1 MNSDWLDLFSSKYFD
16 LHVVAQVFPLILKGV
31 WVSIAVTFTGWLLAA
46 LVGFPL
52 LLLRR
57 SRFVP
62 LSWAA
67 GGFIEFVR
75 STPILVQIYFY
86 FYVLPNTGIVLD
98 PISTGILA
106 LTIHYGC
113 YMSEAYRSG
122 LEAIH
127 HGQWDAV
134 TALGFSKLHVY
145 RYVILPQMVPPLIPA
160 LGNFLILM
168 IKDSPLLASIGVV
181 EMMYYATGYSMD
193 TFRYLEPTTIVGLI
207 FLMLSLAS
215 AAAIRFVEARVGR
228 KWLGRAGLRD

>member
-1 MNSDWLDLFSSKYFD
+1 MTGDWLDFISTRYFD
-16 LHVVAQVFPLILKGV
+16 FRVAADVFPLLMRGV
-31 WVSIAVTFTGWLLAA
+31 GITIVVTLAGWCLAV

-57 SRFVP
+57 SRVRP
-62 LSWAA
+62 IGWAA
-67 GGFIEFVR
+67 AGFIDFVR

-86 FYVLPNTGIVLD
+86 FYVLPTVGIRLE

-122 LEAIH
+122 LEAVH
-127 HGQWDAV
+127 HGQWDSV
-134 TALGFSKLHVY
+134 TALGFSKLDTY
-145 RYVILPQMVPPLIPA
+145 RYIILPQMAPPVIPA

-168 IKDSPLLASIGVV
+168 FKDSPLLASIGVA
-181 EMMYYATGYSMD
+181 EMMFFATGYSMAN
-193 TFRYLEPTTIVGLI
+193 FRYLEPITIVGLI

-215 AAAIRFVEARVGR
+215 AAVIRLLEARVGR
-228 KWLGRAGLRD
+228 KWLGRS

>member
-1 MNSDWLDLFSSKYFD
+1 MNGEWLDFFSTRYFD
-16 LHVVAQVFPLILKGV
+16 LHVVVEVVPLLLKGV
-31 WVSIAVTFTGWLLAA
+31 GTTIGVTLLGWVLAA
-46 LVGFPL
+46 VVGFPL

-57 SRFVP
+57 SRVLP
-62 LSWAA
+62 ISWAA
-67 GGFIEFVR
+67 AGFIEFVR

-86 FYVLPNTGIVLD
+86 FYVLPNVGIVLE

-122 LEAIH
+122 LESVH

-134 TALGFSKLHVY
+134 TALGFSKIDVY

-168 IKDSPLLASIGVV
+168 IKDSPLLATIGVV

-193 TFRYLEPTTIVGLI
+193 TFRYLEPITIVGMI
-207 FLMLSLAS
+207 FLVLSLAS
-215 AAAIRFVEARVGR
+215 ASAIRFLEARVGR
-228 KWLGRAGLRD
+228 KWLGRTELRD

>member
-1 MNSDWLDLFSSKYFD
+1 MNWLDVISTEHFD
-16 LHVVAQVFPLILKGV
+16 FHVVAEVLPLILKGV
-31 WVSIAVTFTGWLLAA
+31 LITIPVTVTGWVLAA
-46 LVGFPL
+46 LIGFPL

-57 SRFVP
+57 SRWWP
-62 LSWAA
+62 LRWLV
-67 GGFIEFVR
+67 GGFIEFIR

-86 FYVLPNTGIVLD
+86 FYVLPGMGLVLE
-98 PISTGILA
+98 PITTGILA

-122 LEAIH
+122 LESVH

-134 TALGFSKLHVY
+134 SALGFSKFDVY

-181 EMMYYATGYSMD
+181 EMMFYVTGYSMD
-193 TFRYLEPTTIVGLI
+193 NFRFLEPITIVGLI
-207 FLMLSLAS
+207 FLTLSLAS
-215 AAAIRFVEARVGR
+215 ASAIRFLEAKVGR
-228 KWLGRAGLRD
+228 DWLVRGKTT

>member
-1 MNSDWLDLFSSKYFD
+1 MNPDWLSLLSTRYFD
-16 LHVVAQVFPLILKGV
+16 LNVVVEVFPLLLKGV
-31 WVSIAVTFTGWLLAA
+31 GTTIWVTLVGWGLAA
-46 LVGFPL
+46 SVGFPL

-57 SRFVP
+57 SRFRP
-62 LSWAA
+62 LGWIVS
-67 GGFIEFVR
+67 GFIEFVR

-86 FYVLPNTGIVLD
+86 FYVLPSAGVVLD
-98 PISTGILA
+98 PISTGLLA

-127 HGQWDAV
+127 PGQWDAV
-134 TALGFSKLHVY
+134 TALGFSKLDVY
-145 RYVILPQMVPPLIPA
+145 RHVILPQMVPPLIPA

-193 TFRYLEPTTIVGLI
+193 TFRYLEPITIVGLI
-207 FLMLSLAS
+207 FLALSLAS
-215 AAAIRFVEARVGR
+215 ASAIRFLEARVGR
-228 KWLGRAGLRD
+228 KWLGREELRD